1 MSDSEFDEVVQY
13 GSKRSPKPLLAIAA
27 RSRMGELFSG
37 LLLFLELKL
46 GTYSVIS
53 EVASKVR
60 IESSFDTLVRI
71 NITEN
76 IARRNALGFEVQQ
89 FLIEIVEARNNVLYG
104 ITTKIVKRMETRLR
118 RRKEELSET
127 PFSEDNIIN
136 RQLECSVQYQRMTSC
151 FKIFLRATGLEQSFI
166 YKTSLPELVTL
177 IVRLLYRNFHVLK
190 ATYSKFKYIEK
201 MSRCNLNELFNNTVV
216 SKNVFMESYILK
228 LDVYDIIIFT
238 DGNTGRLKKLRGK
251 MTILKELDKQKVNK
265 VQLQA
270 EILSKMI
277 RSLER

>member
-13 GSKRSPKPLLAIAA
+13 GSKRSQIIDQRTFVLDQWIYIDVIYD
-27 RSRMGELFSG
+27 RTELV
-37 LLLFLELKL
+37 K
-46 GTYSVIS
+46 

-60 IESSFDTLVRI
+60 IESSFDTVVRI

-76 IARRNALGFEVQQ
+76 IARRNALGFEVPQ
-89 FLIEIVEARNNVLYG
+89 FLIEIVKATNNVLYG

-127 PFSEDNIIN
+127 PFSDDNIIN
-136 RQLECSVQYQRMTSC
+136 RLLECSVQIIRYNDYNLDIIKKAICTIFFHIVSTDDKLLQNFSSSNWC
-151 FKIFLRATGLEQSFI
+151 KYKIS
-166 YKTSLPELVTL
+166 
-177 IVRLLYRNFHVLK
+177 H
-190 ATYSKFKYIEK
+190 
-201 MSRCNLNELFNNTVV
+201 
-216 SKNVFMESYILK
+216 ILK
-228 LDVYDIIIFT
+228 LDVYDIVIIFT
-238 DGNTGRLKKLRGK
+238 DGNTGRLKKLRSK
-251 MTILKELDKQKVNK
+251 ITILKELNKQKVNK